1 MRLLLI
7 LCFALAGSL
16 CAQTATEVEIE
27 ISRGDTLLIGK
38 AKGGVF
44 QHLDMYRKTRW
55 AGNEPAYDTATGN
68 GFFQSFFATGDFDVA
83 ELPKQYAGRKFVVLG
98 VEILSN
104 KKTGQP
110 MNIMYLQGEKPNMII
125 WVDFDKAFESG
136 ELKLLQD

>member
-1 MRLLLI
+1 MRSLFFISL
-7 LCFALAGSL
+7 FACNAVLA
-16 CAQTATEVEIE
+16 QKNEQVEVELK
-27 ISRGDTLLIGK
+27 RGDTLQIGK
-38 AKGGVF
+38 TGGSEF
-44 QHLDMYRKTRW
+44 KHLDMYRKTRW

-98 VEILSN
+98 VEVLSN

-110 MNIMYLQGEKPNMII
+110 MNIMYLQGEKPNMVI

>member
-1 MRLLLI
+1 MRSLFFISLLA
-7 LCFALAGSL
+7 CNAVLA
-16 CAQTATEVEIE
+16 QKNEQVEVELK
-27 ISRGDTLLIGK
+27 RGDTLQIGK
-38 AKGGVF
+38 TGGSEF
-44 QHLDMYRKTRW
+44 KHLDIYRKTRW

-83 ELPKQYAGRKFVVLG
+83 ELPNEYAGRKFVVLG
-98 VEILSN
+98 VEVLNN

-110 MNIMYLQGEKPNMII
+110 MNIMYLQGENPNMII